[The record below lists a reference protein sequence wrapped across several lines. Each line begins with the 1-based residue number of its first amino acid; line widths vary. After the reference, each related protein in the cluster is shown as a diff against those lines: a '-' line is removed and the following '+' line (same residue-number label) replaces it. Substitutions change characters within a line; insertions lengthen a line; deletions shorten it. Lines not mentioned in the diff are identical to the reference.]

1 MMTNLMAL
9 RYVSIVFFI
18 LVVVGGV
25 AGSYVIDTTG
35 GYGRRFEGIGGL
47 SGGGATSRF
56 LPNYLEPSR
65 SQILDFLFKP
75 GFGASLHI
83 LKVEIGGGGQST
95 EGTEH
100 SHMYNET
107 EENYERGYEWWLMQQ
122 AKERN
127 LDIQLY
133 GLAWAFPGWV
143 ADGRTALTTKT
154 ATYIV
159 KWLLAAKTVY
169 GLNIDYVGIWNE
181 RDPPERDYII
191 TLRRQITAAG
201 LATQIIAA
209 DEIGNGAICGDMA
222 KDAELAAAIYA
233 VGLHYP
239 HVTLEPECSAL
250 NKPIFASEDFSNH
263 YTAGRPWAEI
273 LNHNYVLGNITGT
286 IAWNLVAAYYD
297 NLPFGGRGLFSAS
310 SPWSGAYDVNSV
322 LWATAHTTQFTAIG
336 WHYLRNQSGVGRL
349 DGGGSY
355 VTLTNGTDF
364 TIVVEGFGGK
374 NQVVNFQLGGALT
387 EIKYFH
393 VFYSSFEANNETWF
407 SYLGTLSPVK
417 NQLTLQINGTEIY
430 TLSTING
437 TKGDYGPPP
446 IGTPFPLPYAD
457 NFDDAPLHSEAK
469 YLTDQA
475 GAFEVVQSG
484 AGKVMRQMMVQR
496 PISWCR
502 EGEAPYP
509 YSVIGNYNWTAI
521 VATVNV
527 SFEYDRGIAIIATQ
541 VTSGGCA
548 VAKIGSPGIVFA
560 LNNTQG
566 SSKWILSNSTALTY
580 HFDSGSTPSPI
591 APNSWHQLQLS
602 VTKKDIS
609 ASIDGTLVTHIPLF
623 NSSNGWVAI
632 GSSWDHVQFDDL
644 IITSPSDMD
653 EDH

>member
-18 LVVVGGV
+18 LVFVVV
-25 AGSYVIDTTG
+25 VRSYVIDTTD
-35 GYGRRFEGIGGL
+35 GYGRRFDGIGGV
-47 SGGGATSRF
+47 SGGGATSRL
-56 LPNYLEPSR
+56 LPDYPEPSQ

-75 GFGASLHI
+75 SFGASLHI
-83 LKVEIGGGGQST
+83 LKVEIGGGGQSSD
-95 EGTEH
+95 GTEH

-127 LDIQLY
+127 PAIQLY
-133 GLAWAFPGWV
+133 ALGWAFPGWV
-143 ADGRTALTTKT
+143 ADGKTELTNKT
-154 ATYIV
+154 AAYIV

-181 RDPPERDYII
+181 HDPPERDYIL

-209 DEIGNGAICGDMA
+209 DEGGNWAICRYMTNDT
-222 KDAELAAAIYA
+222 ELAAAIHS
-233 VGLHYP
+233 VGDHYP
-239 HVTLEPECSAL
+239 HSLSAPECSAL
-250 NKPIFASEDFSNH
+250 NKPIISSEDFCNQ
-263 YTAGRPWAEI
+263 YTAGESWAKT

-297 NLPFGGRGLFSAS
+297 EIRHGGRGLFSAS
-310 SPWSGAYDVNSV
+310 SPWSGAYDLNSV
-322 LWATAHTTQFTAIG
+322 IWATAHTTQFTAVG
-336 WHYLRNQSGVGRL
+336 WHYLRNQSGVGTL

-355 VTLTNGTDF
+355 VTLTNGTDY
-364 TIVVEGFGGK
+364 TIIVEGLGGK
-374 NQVVNFQLGGALT
+374 NQVVNFRLGGALI
-387 EIKYFH
+387 EIKSFH
-393 VFYSSFEANNETWF
+393 VFYSNFEANNQTWF

-417 NQLTLQINGTEIY
+417 NQLTLSISGTEMY

-446 IGTPFPLPYAD
+446 IRTPFPLPYAD
-457 NFDDAPLHSEAK
+457 NFDDARLHGEAK
-469 YLTDQA
+469 YFTDQA

-484 AGKVMRQMMVQR
+484 AGKVMRQMMVQK
-496 PISWCR
+496 PVSWCR
-502 EGEAPYP
+502 EGESPNP
-509 YSVIGNYNWTAI
+509 FSIIGNYNWTTV

-527 SFEYDRGIAIIATQ
+527 SFEYDHGIAMIAARLT
-541 VTSGGCA
+541 TGGCA
-548 VAKIGSPGIVFA
+548 AMKNGSPGVVFA

-566 SSKWILSNSTALTY
+566 SGNWIISNSTGLTY
-580 HFDSGSTPSPI
+580 QFDSGSTASQI
-591 APNSWHQLQLS
+591 VPNSWYQLQLR
-602 VTKKDIS
+602 VTDKDIS
-609 ASIDGTLVTHIPLF
+609 ASIDGTLVSHIPLF

-632 GSSWDHVQFDDL
+632 GSSWDYVQFDDF

>member
-1 MMTNLMAL
+1 MAL

-18 LVVVGGV
+18 LFV
-25 AGSYVIDTTG
+25 AAAPDSYVIDTTG
-35 GYGRRFEGIGGL
+35 GYGRRFDGIGGL

-56 LPNYLEPSR
+56 LPDYLEPSR

-75 GFGASLHI
+75 SFGASLHI

-100 SHMYNET
+100 SHMYKET

-127 LDIQLY
+127 PDIQLY

-143 ADGRTALTTKT
+143 AENKSALTNKT

-181 RDPPERDYII
+181 HDPPERDYII

-201 LATQIIAA
+201 LATQIIAT
-209 DEIGNGAICGDMA
+209 DNGWAICGDMVN
-222 KDAELAAAIYA
+222 DSELAAAIYG
-233 VGLHYP
+233 VGIHYP
-239 HVTLEPECSAL
+239 HSKSSQECSAL
-250 NKPIFASEDFSNH
+250 NKPIFASEDFSNQ
-263 YTAGRPWAEI
+263 YTAGQAWAET

-286 IAWNLVAAYYD
+286 IAWNLGAAFYD

-322 LWATAHTTQFTAIG
+322 IWATAHTTQFTAIG
-336 WHYLRNQSGVGRL
+336 WHYLRNQSGVGKL
-349 DGGGSY
+349 DGNGSY
-355 VTLTNGTDF
+355 VTLTNGTDY
-364 TIVVEGFGGK
+364 TIVVEGFRGK
-374 NQVVNFQLGGALT
+374 NQVVNFQLGGGLT
-387 EIKYFH
+387 KIKYFH
-393 VFYSSFEANNETWF
+393 VFYSNFKANNETWF

-417 NQLTLQINGTEIY
+417 NQLTLQINGTEMY

-437 TKGDYGPPP
+437 TKGDYGPSP
-446 IGTPFPLPYAD
+446 IRTPFPLPYAD

-484 AGKVMRQMMVQR
+484 AGKVMRQMMVQQ
-496 PISWCR
+496 PVSWCR
-502 EGEAPYP
+502 RGEAPYP
-509 YSVIGNYNWTAI
+509 FSVIGNYNWTAI

-527 SFEYDRGIAIIATQ
+527 SFEYDHGIAMIAAR

-548 VAKIGSPGIVFA
+548 VAQIGSPGVVFA
-560 LNNTQG
+560 LNNTHG
-566 SSKWILSNSTALTY
+566 NGNWILSNSTGLTY
-580 HFDSGSTPSPI
+580 QFDSGSTPSVIVPK
-591 APNSWHQLQLS
+591 SWYQLQLR
-602 VTKKDIS
+602 VTIEDIS
-609 ASIDGTLVTHIPLF
+609 ASIDGTLVSHIPLF

-632 GSSWDHVQFDDL
+632 GSSWDYVEFDDL
-644 IITSPSDMD
+644 MITSPLDLEEE

>member
-1 MMTNLMAL
+1 MAL
-9 RYVSIVFFI
+9 GYVHVVFFI
-18 LVVVGGV
+18 FVVVV
-25 AGSYVIDTTG
+25 TGSYVIDNTG
-35 GYGRRFEGIGGL
+35 GYGRRFDGIGGL

-56 LPNYLEPSR
+56 LPDYPEPSR

-122 AKERN
+122 AKARN
-127 LDIQLY
+127 PDIKLY

-143 ADGRTALTTKT
+143 ADGKTVLTNKT

-159 KWLLAAKTVY
+159 NWLLAAKTVH

-181 RDPPERDYII
+181 RNPPERDYII

-201 LATQIIAA
+201 LPTQIIAA
-209 DEIGNGAICGDMA
+209 DSNWAICGYMA
-222 KDAELAAAIYA
+222 NDPELAAAIYG
-233 VGLHYP
+233 VGAHYP
-239 HVTLEPECSAL
+239 HSLSTPECSAL
-250 NKPIFASEDFSNH
+250 NKPIFSSEDFSS
-263 YTAGRPWAEI
+263 YYASGRSWAQT
-273 LNHNYVLGNITGT
+273 LNHNYVFGNITGT

-297 NLPFGGRGLFSAS
+297 NLPYDSRGLFYAS
-310 SPWSGAYDVNSV
+310 SPWSGAYDVSSV
-322 LWATAHTTQFTAIG
+322 VWATAHTTQFTTVG
-336 WHYLRNQSGVGRL
+336 WHYLRNQSGVGLL

-355 VTLTNGTDF
+355 VTFTNGTDY
-364 TIVVEGFGGK
+364 TIVVEGFDGK

-393 VFYSSFEANNETWF
+393 VFYSNFEPNKKLWF

-417 NQLTLQINGTEIY
+417 NQLTLQINSTEMY

-437 TKGDYGPPP
+437 TKGDYGSPP
-446 IGTPFPLPYAD
+446 IRTPFPLPYSD
-457 NFDDAPLHSEAK
+457 NFDEAPLHGEAK

-475 GAFEVVQSG
+475 GAFEIVQSG
-484 AGKVMRQMMVQR
+484 TSKVMRQMMVER
-496 PISWCR
+496 PVSWCP

-509 YSVIGNYNWTAI
+509 YSVLGNHNWTAI

-527 SFEYDRGIAIIATQ
+527 SFENDHGIAMIAAR

-548 VAKIGSPGIVFA
+548 VSKIGSPGVVFA

-566 SSKWILSNSTALTY
+566 SGNWILSNSTGLTDK
-580 HFDSGSTPSPI
+580 FDSGSMASPI
-591 APNSWHQLQLS
+591 VPKSWYQLQLR
-602 VTKKDIS
+602 VTNENIS
-609 ASIDGTLVTHIPLF
+609 ASIDGTLVSHIPLF

-632 GSSWDHVQFDDL
+632 GSSWDNVQFDNLFIDN
-644 IITSPSDMD
+644 PSDMN
-653 EDH
+653 EDHYIPIPHNN

>member
-1 MMTNLMAL
+1 
-9 RYVSIVFFI
+9 
-18 LVVVGGV
+18 
-25 AGSYVIDTTG
+25 
-35 GYGRRFEGIGGL
+35 
-47 SGGGATSRF
+47 
-56 LPNYLEPSR
+56 
-65 SQILDFLFKP
+65 
-75 GFGASLHI
+75 
-83 LKVEIGGGGQST
+83 
-95 EGTEH
+95 
-100 SHMYNET
+100 MYNET

-122 AKERN
+122 AKKRN
-127 LDIQLY
+127 PDIQLY

-143 ADGRTALTTKT
+143 ADGKTVLTNKT

-201 LATQIIAA
+201 LSTQIIAS
-209 DEIGNGAICGDMA
+209 DGGWGICEAMSNDT
-222 KDAELAAAIYA
+222 ELAAAIYA
-233 VGLHYP
+233 IGAHYP
-239 HVTLEPECSAL
+239 HASSPPECSAL

-263 YTAGRPWAEI
+263 YTAGEAWASA
-273 LNHNYVLGNITGT
+273 LNHNYVFGNMTGT

-297 NLPFGGRGLFSAS
+297 NLPYGGRGLFSAT

-322 LWATAHTTQFTAIG
+322 IWATAHTTQFTAIG

-349 DGGGSY
+349 DGGGTY
-355 VTLTNGTDF
+355 VTLTNGTDY

-374 NQVVNFQLGGALT
+374 TQVVNFTLGGALT

-393 VFYSSFEANNETWF
+393 VFYSNFASNNQTWF
-407 SYLGTLSPVK
+407 SYLGTLSPVE
-417 NQLTLQINGTEIY
+417 NQLTLQISGNELY

-437 TKGDYGPPP
+437 TKGDYGPSPAE
-446 IGTPFPLPYAD
+446 TPFPLPYTD

-484 AGKVMRQMMVQR
+484 AGKVMRQMMLQR
-496 PISWCR
+496 PVSWCR
-502 EGEAPYP
+502 EGEASYP
-509 YSVIGNYNWTAI
+509 FSVIGNHNWTAV

-527 SFEYDRGIAIIATQ
+527 SFEYDHGVAMIAAR

-548 VAKIGSPGIVFA
+548 MAKNHGSPGVVFA

-566 SSKWILSNSTALTY
+566 SGKWMVSNSTGLIY
-580 HFDSGSTPSPI
+580 QYDSGSTASMI
-591 APNSWHQLQLS
+591 VPNTWYQLQLR
-602 VTKKDIS
+602 VTNEDIS
-609 ASIDGTLVTHIPLF
+609 ASIDGTLVSHIPLF

-632 GSSWDHVQFDDL
+632 GSSWDYVQFDDL
-644 IITSPSDMD
+644 IITSPIDVD
-653 EDH
+653 EEH